1 MKYKLYQ
8 NNKRKYLLDLDSVT
22 LVELDEIAYSH
33 LTENKKNKDVE
44 KDIKTLKI

>member
-8 NNKRKYLLDLDSVT
+8 NNKKKHLLDLDSVT

-33 LTENKKNKDVE
+33 LTGNKKMKM
-44 KDIKTLKI
+44 LKKI